1 MAVIA
6 NDISKDV
13 GTVYSRLFDSQSAI
27 NAESKHM
34 LFEFET
40 KRGDREIT
48 KMNGSVEM
56 VFAINNEVFP
66 NIVNLAKINIPN
78 LNEKVQAALEKTDEI
93 ISTHESFQVDLTDE
107 RKALVEEWDKF
118 QEWLVIEREKV
129 DRKFVKQM
137 SELRQNFPEIEGI
150 SSPAEQPKNGNN

>member
-6 NDISKDV
+6 NEITKDI
-13 GTVYSRLFDSQSAI
+13 GTVYSRLFDNQSAI

-48 KMNGSVEM
+48 KMNESVEM
-56 VFAINNEVFP
+56 ISAINNEVFP
-66 NIVNLAKINIPN
+66 SIVNLAKENLPN
-78 LNEKVQAALEKTDEI
+78 FNEKLQTALEKTEEI
-93 ISTHESFQVDLTDE
+93 ISANESFQMDLSVE
-107 RKALVEEWDKF
+107 KKALVEEWDKF
-118 QEWLVIEREKV
+118 QAWLVIEKEKV

-150 SSPAEQPKNGNN
+150 SSPGEQTKNGNN